1 MALRFRPQS
10 SLILNQTLKISG
22 LILLPAIGTFL
33 ALIAH
38 ESLVRSTRAENLQS
52 ECTAIARRFLESKEI
67 KAGTYF
73 ERIERQAKD
82 MCLDVSQDQLVVL
95 AFLELQREVKNGN
108 SADEAAINELKSSV
122 EDLSRLLDP
131 PSGAP
136 FTPAGNFSF
145 EPTN

>member
-1 MALRFRPQS
+1 M
-10 SLILNQTLKISG
+10 
-22 LILLPAIGTFL
+22 
-33 ALIAH
+33 
-38 ESLVRSTRAENLQS
+38 
-52 ECTAIARRFLESKEI
+52 
-67 KAGTYF
+67 AGTYF

-108 SADEAAINELKSSV
+108 SADQAAINELKSSV
-122 EDLSRLLDP
+122 ADLSRLLDP
-131 PSGAP
+131 PSEAP